1 MTLYPETRSL
11 IFSHPDVSFD
21 DRFPFRI
28 GPALIRKHFPAHR
41 HEYLEISLVI
51 DGEGY
56 QVINGKR
63 HPLLPGTFFFLLP
76 YQVHELFTNSNV
88 PLRLYNCMFDMNL
101 LFLNSTTA
109 PGMES
114 LLYDSGDWPSS
125 IQTEGEELQ
134 SFHQLFEELMRE
146 FEGNCLW
153 KHQVLQ
159 LKLLELLIRFDR
171 LRRQSE
177 PPANRQCRAWGD
189 ESVWQ
194 LVREVHVR
202 FQEPLTLSKMA
213 EQYHMS
219 PSHLSEQFKRHTGM
233 NFLRFLQDI
242 RLRHACGLLVSSEM
256 NELEIAAE
264 SGFGSFRS
272 FSRIFREVKGLTPGA
287 YRKQH
292 KAGLSRAQ
300 GG

>member
-1 MTLYPETRSL
+1 MIE
-11 IFSHPDVSFD
+11 
-21 DRFPFRI
+21 
-28 GPALIRKHFPAHR
+28 
-41 HEYLEISLVI
+41 
-51 DGEGY
+51 GEGY

-76 YQVHELFTNSNV
+76 YQVHELFAHSDA
-88 PLRLYNCMFDMNL
+88 PIRLYNCMFDMNL
-101 LFLNSTTA
+101 LFLYSPAA

-114 LLYDSGDWPSS
+114 LLYDAGDLPPS
-125 IQTEGEELQ
+125 IQPEGEELQ
-134 SFHQLFEELMRE
+134 FFHQLFEELMRE
-146 FEGNCLW
+146 YNGNSLW

-159 LKLLELLIRFDR
+159 LKLLEVLIRFDR

-177 PPANRQCRAWGD
+177 PAANRHSRTSGD

-194 LVREVHVR
+194 LVREVHTR
-202 FQEPLTLSKMA
+202 FQESLTLSEMA
-213 EQYHMS
+213 EQYHVS

-233 NFLRFLQDI
+233 NFIRFLQDV

-287 YRKQH
+287 YRKRH

-300 GG
+300 GV